1 MYELEDEKPLVHR
14 LLAAMDGNN
23 SLKSID
29 DSFRRG
35 TRRIDTRTGRVDRWL
50 SADYVNQF
58 KDEVLS
64 RGKRGG
70 MGAPRDQHGGEGEEG
85 DDDDDDDTW
94 LDVEEGNNEDGR
106 FKKAPVDVDNPV
118 PDVPPNPCT
127 DRWKNAGPDGQ
138 KKMFS
143 MFLITGIFLCL
154 CRHGMLL
161 LLCDMIQSGE
171 LWVHLILLSIVVTKV
186 SLPGRNIL

>member
-23 SLKSID
+23 SLKLVD
-29 DSFRRG
+29 DSFRWG
-35 TRRIDTRTGRVDRWL
+35 TQRIDTRTGRADRWL
-50 SADYVNQF
+50 SANYVDQF
-58 KDEVLS
+58 KDEVPS

-70 MGAPRDQHGGEGEEG
+70 MGAPGDQHGGNGEVG
-85 DDDDDDDTW
+85 DDDDDDDDAW
-94 LDVEEGNNEDGR
+94 LDVEGGDNEDGR

-143 MFLITGIFLCL
+143 MFSITGIFLCL

-171 LWVHLILLSIVVTKV
+171 L
-186 SLPGRNIL
+186 